1 MFAPEM
7 AERDAFPSEGKNS
20 LNSAGQMAETA
31 DVAGM

>member
-7 AERDAFPSEGKNS
+7 AGQDAFPFEGKNS
-20 LNSAGQMAETA
+20 LNSAGQMEAME